1 MVCCLKSK
9 LDSDLGD
16 QLWITYSLS
25 RRFSGCG
32 EVARRKLTAPFLD
45 IKKAY
50 DTVHRD
56 GIWKRLLDVGI
67 RGKLWRVLRNLY
79 EIVESCVLVG
89 KRRTEWFSVEAGVRQ
104 GCLLSPILFAIF
116 FDGLANA
123 IKQVQ
128 VGSVLDGVK
137 LNIL

>member
-1 MVCCLKSK
+1 MFAVSEVLRMRR
-9 LDSDLGD
+9 
-16 QLWITYSLS
+16 S
-25 RRFSGCG
+25 RKKETHC
-32 EVARRKLTAPFLD
+32 AFLD

-79 EIVESCVLVG
+79 GVVESCVLVG
-89 KRRTEWFSVEAGVRQ
+89 KRRTEWLSVDAGVRQ
-104 GCLLSPILFAIF
+104 GCILSPILFAIF
-116 FDGLANA
+116 IDGLANA

-128 VGSVLDGVK
+128 VSSALDGVK